1 MYTYMTEF
9 AKTIPNGTRI
19 EILFMKAR
27 LALHKYTT
35 HRAMD
40 GQVCFYRQS
49 FADRVKPRRST
60 KWPMEPLMGTNKATW
75 CVKLLPMTVWAYQVD
90 WLFLCPT
97 EKTMLLFVSLW
108 MLLPAFG
115 FSPAPTLPACPPPIN
130 FICAITG
137 VEKNTSKTSSVR

>member
-1 MYTYMTEF
+1 MRLMYMYTYMTEF

-75 CVKLLPMTVWAYQVD
+75 CVKLLPMTVWAYR
-90 WLFLCPT
+90 LTGCFCA
-97 EKTMLLFVSLW
+97 LLRKQCCCLYHCGCFC
-108 MLLPAFG
+108 LPSA
-115 FSPAPTLPACPPPIN
+115 SHLPLPYPPAHHL
-130 FICAITG
+130 
-137 VEKNTSKTSSVR
+137 